1 MNTLAMTS
9 DVIEQENIF
18 DLLNINYKNI
28 DRALRILKRSNSGND
43 EVRVLFKQ
51 NEEKVKVFD
60 LVEIV
65 KNNTQ
70 ESTKVVLKRSPSKT
84 TLYRLKILIDKLYRL
99 YGEDVLI
106 RKNFFLNDL
115 IDIHNGFVVER
126 EWVGSDFE
134 YPLCLRYSKALGLE
148 MEISLR

>member
-1 MNTLAMTS
+1 MATLAMTS
-9 DVIEQENIF
+9 EAITQKTIF
-18 DLLNINYKNI
+18 DLLNIQYKNI
-28 DRALRILKRSNSGND
+28 DRALRILERGNSGND

-51 NEEKVKVFD
+51 NEEKVKLFD
-60 LVEIV
+60 VVEVV
-65 KNNTQ
+65 KNEPKNTI
-70 ESTKVVLKRSPSKT
+70 KIALKKKATTT

-99 YGEDVLI
+99 YGEDVLL

-126 EWVGSDFE
+126 CWSNQDCP